1 MIPVRQLVL
10 LGVVLLVAIGAVLY
24 ARLNNSAAPSGNAA
38 LAPKV
43 LTVTAFQTGDPLK
56 NDFGEATA
64 WVQNDRLTRTIPLTG
79 LEYPL
84 YCNADA
90 SHCLA
95 ILGAETPNAAVS
107 MTALVLSNGLDLSK
121 TYILFSG
128 IAGTPPTQG
137 TPGAVAWASYVV
149 DGNTVG
155 EIDAREMPGDW
166 KYPKVQLGCA
176 TPTCSTNFRTGTE
189 MYKLNPTLA
198 QWAYHLSKEVALKDD
213 AAARAYRA
221 LYAENSPARSA
232 PFVMAPCAFI
242 GDSTFWHGALLSEWA
257 TWWVNYWTQGQAPYC
272 MVGGEE
278 TPMLTAIT
286 RLAKSGRVDPERVLI
301 QRGASNFDQQH
312 AGQTAQESMQA
323 AMAGVNGGSNIALEN
338 LYRAGSVVNQY
349 ILEHW
354 NEWEKGVPPGP

>member
-1 MIPVRQLVL
+1 MIPVRQLIL
-10 LGVVLLVAIGAVLY
+10 LGVVLLFGIGAVVY
-24 ARLNNSAAPSGNAA
+24 SRLNSTAPAVNAA
-38 LAPKV
+38 LAPKI

-64 WVQNDRLTRTIPLTG
+64 WVQNDQLTRTFPLAG

-84 YCNADA
+84 FCNADA

-107 MTALVLSNGLDLSK
+107 MTALVTSNELDLSK
-121 TYILFSG
+121 TYVMFSG
-128 IAGTPPTQG
+128 IAGTPPAQG
-137 TPGAVAWASYVV
+137 TLGAVAWASHVV
-149 DGNTVG
+149 DGNAVG

-166 KYPKVQLGCA
+166 KYPKVQLDCA
-176 TPTCSTNFRTGTE
+176 APTCSTNFRTGTE
-189 MYKLNPTLA
+189 MYRLNPALA
-198 QWAYHLSKEVALKDD
+198 QWAYSLSKNVPLNDSAS
-213 AAARAYRA
+213 ARASRA
-221 LYAENSPARSA
+221 LYDENLPARQP

-257 TWWVNYWTQGQAPYC
+257 SWWANYWTQGQAPYC

-286 RLAKSGRVDPERVLI
+286 RLAKTGRVDPERVMI

-312 AGQTAQESMQA
+312 AGQTADESMHDA
-323 AMAGVNGGSNIALEN
+323 LEGVNGGSAIALEN
-338 LYRAGSVVNQY
+338 LYRAGSVVNKY

-354 NEWEKGVPPGP
+354 KEWEKGVPTP